1 MSQLPHLRA
10 AVESISN
17 DYINDPILQST
28 WFMRQLT
35 FLDIDD
41 AYNYSQ
47 DNVVTTDEIPFVV
60 GFSVLAAGFVFLAIL
75 VVYLAWTC
83 QELYE
88 WNAVRLAMP
97 AISLVMCL
105 ESATLAFDEAKATV
119 PSQWAIAVYMLE
131 TTIAP
136 GIFLS
141 TFVIT
146 FLSYRTR
153 SMPFCFVYRGMGRQ
167 ATGEPYQDEDEE
179 IVQPLV
185 RPAVLIVAC
194 RLFSVGL
201 LILALIVNFDVL
213 WSQDDLAGRTGW
225 VTLIQDPSNQS
236 VDHIILSLLP
246 MALVSIVCLYFSLLL
261 WRYGCEFS
269 MVIYPSIINPWM
281 YPLLGSACMIAGQMF
296 GPILFPI
303 LSNVGIFIFMASMVR
318 TLYEVRFD
326 MQQAGDLGQF
336 LSALGNDTVTNTVS
350 GVEKATN
357 VDTISTGRF
366 GGVNSDGDGALS
378 STILGS
384 GASVSFV
391 PTTSSTSTLPA
402 TNVAEDDDD
411 EEHEQIPS
419 VRPATLHS
427 TRAAQTPYFDETESE
442 ATAAPGEEEAE
453 KAKFAAQRVAGIAKR
468 PPKLKAG
475 EKPTGTYVVY

>member
-1 MSQLPHLRA
+1 M
-10 AVESISN
+10 
-17 DYINDPILQST
+17 
-28 WFMRQLT
+28 
-35 FLDIDD
+35 
-41 AYNYSQ
+41 
-47 DNVVTTDEIPFVV
+47 
-60 GFSVLAAGFVFLAIL
+60 
-75 VVYLAWTC
+75 
-83 QELYE
+83 
-88 WNAVRLAMP
+88 
-97 AISLVMCL
+97 
-105 ESATLAFDEAKATV
+105 
-119 PSQWAIAVYMLE
+119 
-131 TTIAP
+131 
-136 GIFLS
+136 
-141 TFVIT
+141 
-146 FLSYRTR
+146 
-153 SMPFCFVYRGMGRQ
+153 
-167 ATGEPYQDEDEE
+167 
-179 IVQPLV
+179 
-185 RPAVLIVAC
+185 
-194 RLFSVGL
+194 
-201 LILALIVNFDVL
+201 
-213 WSQDDLAGRTGW
+213 
-225 VTLIQDPSNQS
+225 
-236 VDHIILSLLP
+236 
-246 MALVSIVCLYFSLLL
+246 
-261 WRYGCEFS
+261 
-269 MVIYPSIINPWM
+269 
-281 YPLLGSACMIAGQMF
+281 
-296 GPILFPI
+296 
-303 LSNVGIFIFMASMVR
+303 
-318 TLYEVRFD
+318 
-326 MQQAGDLGQF
+326 GQF